1 MPTAAPE
8 RPAPRL
14 RAAWRAVTLAVVLL
28 TGFLFATSAQE
39 SEGTD
44 LRAGRFTD
52 LASVVR
58 AERQQTNRLTEEVGQ
73 LNAEI
78 EQLSAGLGD
87 RSVRRVQQRVET
99 LVDPAGLTPVT
110 GPGLRITLTDA
121 PEEVRAG
128 YTGDPNDV
136 IVHQQDIQAA
146 ANALWRGGAEAVTIQ
161 GQRLVSTTG
170 IKCEG
175 SNVTLQGVPYAPPY
189 VLVGIG
195 DVAAMAE
202 SVEADEY
209 LDLYRAAAAKP
220 IGGVGWTVEE
230 LGTVTAP
237 AYDGLIDV
245 LWAKPVPG

>member
-1 MPTAAPE
+1 MPPGSDE
-8 RPAPRL
+8 RPGRQAS
-14 RAAWRAVTLAVVLL
+14 WRGVTLVVVLV
-28 TGFLFATSAQE
+28 TGFLFAVSAEE
-39 SEGTD
+39 SGGTD

-52 LASVVR
+52 FASVVR
-58 AERQQTNRLTEEVGQ
+58 AERQSVNRLTEQVES

-87 RSVRRVQQRVET
+87 RSVRRVQTRIET

-121 PEEVRAG
+121 PEDVRAG

-136 IVHQQDIQAA
+136 IVHQQDIQAV

-170 IKCEG
+170 IKCVG
-175 SNVTLQGVPYAPPY
+175 NSVTLQGVPYSPPY

-195 DVAAMAE
+195 DVASMAA
-202 SVEADEY
+202 SVEGDEY
-209 LDLYRAAAAKP
+209 VDLYQQAAAKP
-220 IGGVGWTVEE
+220 IGGVGWAVEE
-230 LGTVTAP
+230 LATAAAP

-245 LWAKPVPG
+245 TWATPLQG